1 MEEKFELPIH
11 IEDVD
16 SVTDCWIYNRLAIIK
31 NSPYYRDWIASHYN
45 LYANSGYNF
54 HFGNVGIYPPAYHE
68 EILQRRPIRVLNF
81 SPENIIENLKEYLTT
96 GYYIIM
102 HIKPYKQHDYFH
114 EVLFYGFDDGKEVFL
129 TVGLQDRIFQTLE
142 FRYSYIEETLEEIQN
157 YYLSNKN
164 RGMELSLNYQ
174 YPATALRLNQSFRP
188 DNCVFEAYLKLK
200 QELNGE
206 WHEIHGKSGF
216 ADYKNAS
223 YIYRGIS
230 CLDAFKQL
238 LEKEIKGEKFGIWF
252 RGITGA
258 AKKMLEH
265 RLMIKCSMEYILE
278 KWNVAMTDNAHVSS
292 KNYSNHIS
300 IIEKWVNLCLKYEFT
315 KDKSL
320 LEKVSE
326 EIPKVFEL
334 ERQCL
339 NDFVNNGIDWEL
351 FNKSY
356 I

>member
-1 MEEKFELPIH
+1 MKKKYELPIY
-11 IEDVD
+11 ISDID

-31 NSPYYRDWIASHYN
+31 TSPYYQDWIASHYN
-45 LYANSGYNF
+45 LYVNDRYNF
-54 HFGNVGIYPPAYHE
+54 HFGNVSMYPPAYHE
-68 EILQRRPIRVLNF
+68 EILQRKPIRVLDF
-81 SPENIIENLKEYLTT
+81 SRENIVEKLKEYLTN

-102 HIKPYKQHDYFH
+102 HIKQYKEYDYFH
-114 EVLFYGFDDGKEVFL
+114 EVLFYGFDDEKEVFM
-129 TVGLQDRIFQTLE
+129 TVGLQNRLFQKLM
-142 FRYSYIEETLEEIQN
+142 FQYSYIEYTVKEIQN
-157 YYLSNKN
+157 HFLCKEHL
-164 RGMELSLNYQ
+164 GMELALNYQ
-174 YPATALRLNQSFRP
+174 YPATALKLNPSFKS

-200 QELNGE
+200 RELNGE
-206 WHEIHGKSGF
+206 LHEVHGLSDL
-216 ADYKNAS
+216 ADYKTAS

-230 CLDAFKQL
+230 CLDAFKQM
-238 LEKEIKGEKFGIWF
+238 LEKEEKGEKFGMWF
-252 RGITGA
+252 RGIAGA

-339 NDFVNNGIDWEL
+339 NDFVNNGINWEL
-351 FNKSY
+351 FNKNY